1 MSATNA
7 GPQGIGGWLLL
18 PAIGLILSPIR
29 LAFAIYTQATVLVTV
44 TTQPAFT
51 EPGSAFYHPNWA
63 GYAFASLASSVA
75 LFAATLYLAW
85 RFFTRSPKL
94 PMLYIQWMLA
104 VVALQWADIAVVKHN
119 AFPMAGMSDAELYR
133 DLVRAVIAS
142 AIWIPYFLYSKRV
155 RNTFT
160 DAPAVATAPR
170 VEHREPAVDEW

>member
-1 MSATNA
+1 
-7 GPQGIGGWLLL
+7 
-18 PAIGLILSPIR
+18 
-29 LAFAIYTQATVLVTV
+29 
-44 TTQPAFT
+44 
-51 EPGSAFYHPNWA
+51 
-63 GYAFASLASSVA
+63 
-75 LFAATLYLAW
+75 
-85 RFFTRSPKL
+85 
-94 PMLYIQWMLA
+94 
-104 VVALQWADIAVVKHN
+104 VKHN